1 MSSKVTCYSIWGEGY
16 KATGH
21 FDPAAL
27 EASVE
32 SARAGG
38 AYKIARSAELLVKWN
53 TRGSQ
58 VSCLGRRKP

>member
-21 FDPAAL
+21 FDPAAFA
-27 EASVE
+27 ASVE

-38 AYKIARSAELLVKWN
+38 GLQDCSE
-53 TRGSQ
+53 
-58 VSCLGRRKP
+58 C

>member
-32 SARAGG
+32 SVGAGG
-38 AYKIARSAELLVKWN
+38 VYKIGISSVGLDPV
-53 TRGSQ
+53 TS
-58 VSCLGRRKP
+58 